1 MSNFKSTE
9 ITVYNQKISEN
20 STTENVP
27 LGTIISAIDKDTTN
41 YGVGEFIYLQGV
53 ASTAIGSA
61 VVYNA
66 DDFSTTLAS
75 ANAVGPV
82 AFAMAATV
90 ASEYGWYQIGG
101 KAVGKV
107 LASFADNGDCY
118 LTATAGSLDDADVAG
133 DYVRRCKG
141 ASAIDTPSTG
151 LAELEIARP
160 EVADGKDN

>member
-27 LGTIISAIDKDTTN
+27 LGTIISAIDKDTTD

-61 VVYNA
+61 VIYNA
-66 DDFSTTLAS
+66 DDFSTTLTTP
-75 ANAVGPV
+75 NAVGPV

-107 LASFADNGDCY
+107 GASFADNGDCY
-118 LTATAGSLDDADVAG
+118 LSSTAGTLDDADVAG

>member
-90 ASEYGWYQIGG
+90 ANEYGWYQIGG

>member
-9 ITVYNQKISEN
+9 IVVYNQKIDET
-20 STTENVP
+20 STTKNVP
-27 LGTIISAIDKDTTN
+27 LGTIIKAVDKAATD

-53 ASTAIGSA
+53 ASTLVGSA

-75 ANAVGPV
+75 ANAIGSV
-82 AFAMAATV
+82 AFAMSICV
-90 ASEYGWYQIGG
+90 ASNYGWYQIGG

-107 LASFADNGDCY
+107 LASFADDADCY
-118 LTATAGSLDDADVAG
+118 LTATAGSLDDTDVAG

-160 EVADGKDN
+160 EVANGNDD

>member
-27 LGTIISAIDKDTTN
+27 LGTIIRAIDKDTTD

-75 ANAVGPV
+75 ANAVGSV

-90 ASEYGWYQIGG
+90 ANEYGWYQIGG

>member
-1 MSNFKSTE
+1 MSDFKIVESV
-9 ITVYNQKISEN
+9 VYNQAIDET

-27 LGTIISAIDKDTTN
+27 LGTIVRAKDSATTN

-53 ASTAIGSA
+53 ASTAVGSA

-82 AFAMAATV
+82 AFAMSANV
-90 ASEYGWYQIGG
+90 ANQYGWYQIGG

-107 LASFADNGDCY
+107 LASFADNADCY
-118 LTATAGSLDDADVAG
+118 VTATAGSIDDADVAG
-133 DYVRRCKG
+133 DYIRRCKG

>member
-27 LGTIISAIDKDTTN
+27 LGTIIRAIDKDTTD

-90 ASEYGWYQIGG
+90 ANEYGWYQIGG

>member
-27 LGTIISAIDKDTTN
+27 LGTIIRAIDKDTTD

-90 ASEYGWYQIGG
+90 ANEYGWYQIGG

-118 LTATAGSLDDADVAG
+118 LTATAGSLDDADVDG

>member
-27 LGTIISAIDKDTTN
+27 LGTIIRAIDKDTTD

-75 ANAVGPV
+75 ANAVGSV

-90 ASEYGWYQIGG
+90 ANEYGWYQIGG

-118 LTATAGSLDDADVAG
+118 LTATAGSFDDADVAG